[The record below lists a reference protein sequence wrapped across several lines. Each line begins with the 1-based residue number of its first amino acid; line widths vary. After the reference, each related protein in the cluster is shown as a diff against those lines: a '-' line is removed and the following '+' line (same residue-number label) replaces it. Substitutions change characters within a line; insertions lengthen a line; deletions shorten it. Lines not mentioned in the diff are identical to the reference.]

1 MAGKTKSMSQIK
13 QLLLLKK
20 QNVSNRKA
28 ATQVGMDKETVN
40 NYVRKVKADPLGI
53 DGLLKLDDPV
63 LEHRLK
69 GGNAAYPDERFEEF
83 KALLPYLEEE
93 MSKSRKTHVTL
104 KLLWEEYRR
113 EHPDGYGLTQF
124 RYHYNQNTEASKEKK
139 ASTILTDLY
148 VGGEKVFL
156 DYTGDTLGYV
166 DRETG
171 EIIKTQTFV
180 ASLPASD
187 YGYILFVPSQRTE
200 DFVYAISQYFKH
212 IGGVPKILVPDN
224 LKAAIVK
231 SDRYEPSVNRIL
243 EDMANHY
250 GCFILPTRPVHP
262 KDKSLVEDHV
272 KLVYQRVY
280 AELRNMTFFSLDE
293 LNKAAAEKMKAHNQ
307 KRMLQHPYTRE
318 ERFLAV
324 DKPNL
329 LPLPAEDF
337 EIRCY
342 TDMKVAPNCCIYLGR
357 DKHYY
362 SVPFQ
367 HIGKKVH
374 VEYTRTIVKV
384 YSEGQLVATHKRDY
398 APGKYTIVNEHLAS
412 NSREYRNRTPERYIE
427 RCENMLPEL
436 GLLVRMMFMTSK
448 LPPEMHYRS
457 CDGLMS
463 LQRSTDPIIFRTAC
477 KTAIEHGK
485 YNYKFVC
492 QLVDSKCIG
501 VQIPESQCPPSHTNI
516 RGKKQFI

>member
-28 ATQVGMDKETVN
+28 ALQVGMDKETVN
-40 NYVRKVKADPLGI
+40 NYVRKANADPLGI

-93 MSKSRKTHVTL
+93 MGKSRKTHVTL

-113 EHPDGYGLTQF
+113 DHPDGYSLTQF
-124 RYHYNQNTEASKEKK
+124 RYHYRQNTVASKEKK

-148 VGGEKVFL
+148 VGGEKAFL
-156 DYTGDTLGYV
+156 DYAGDTLGYI

-171 EIIKTQTFV
+171 EIVKVQTFV

-187 YGYILFVPSQRTE
+187 YGYMLCVPSQRTE
-200 DFVYAISQYFKH
+200 DFVYAIAQFLKH
-212 IGGVPKILVPDN
+212 IGGVPRILVPDN

-231 SDRYEPSVNRIL
+231 TDRYEPTINKML

-250 GCFILPTRPVHP
+250 GCFIQPARPLHP

-280 AELRNMTFFSLDE
+280 GELRNLVFYSIEE
-293 LNKAAAEKMKAHNQ
+293 LNRAAAEKMKAHNQ
-307 KRMLQHPYTRE
+307 KRMQQHPYTRE

-324 DKPNL
+324 DRPNL

-362 SVPFQ
+362 SVPYQ
-367 HIGKKVH
+367 LIGKQVH
-374 VEYTRTIVKV
+374 VEYTRSLVKV
-384 YSEGQLVATHKRDY
+384 YSDGQLVATHLRDY
-398 APGKYTIVNEHLAS
+398 TPGKYTIVNEHLAS
-412 NSREYRNRTPERYIE
+412 NSLEYRNRTPERYIE
-427 RCENMLPEL
+427 RCEKALPEL
-436 GLLVRMMFMTSK
+436 GLLVRMMFVTSRM
-448 LPPEMHYRS
+448 PPEMHYKS
-457 CDGLMS
+457 CDGLLSM
-463 LQRSTDPIIFRTAC
+463 QRSTDPLLFKTAC
-477 KTAIEHGK
+477 QTAIEHQR
-485 YNYKFVC
+485 YNYKFVRK
-492 QLVDSKCIG
+492 LVDSKCIG
-501 VQIPESQCPPSHTNI
+501 VGLSESQCPPDHANI
-516 RGKKQFI
+516 RGKKQFL

>member
-28 ATQVGMDKETVN
+28 ATQVGMDKE
-40 NYVRKVKADPLGI
+40 
-53 DGLLKLDDPV
+53 
-63 LEHRLK
+63 
-69 GGNAAYPDERFEEF
+69 
-83 KALLPYLEEE
+83 
-93 MSKSRKTHVTL
+93 
-104 KLLWEEYRR
+104 
-113 EHPDGYGLTQF
+113 
-124 RYHYNQNTEASKEKK
+124 KK

-156 DYTGDTLGYV
+156 DYTGDILGYV

-180 ASLPASD
+180 ASLPASN

-280 AELRNMTFFSLDE
+280 AVFWANGDKAKARAISSFFF
-293 LNKAAAEKMKAHNQ
+293 KA
-307 KRMLQHPYTRE
+307 
-318 ERFLAV
+318 V
-324 DKPNL
+324 
-329 LPLPAEDF
+329 
-337 EIRCY
+337 
-342 TDMKVAPNCCIYLGR
+342 
-357 DKHYY
+357 
-362 SVPFQ
+362 
-367 HIGKKVH
+367 
-374 VEYTRTIVKV
+374 
-384 YSEGQLVATHKRDY
+384 
-398 APGKYTIVNEHLAS
+398 
-412 NSREYRNRTPERYIE
+412 
-427 RCENMLPEL
+427 
-436 GLLVRMMFMTSK
+436 
-448 LPPEMHYRS
+448 
-457 CDGLMS
+457 
-463 LQRSTDPIIFRTAC
+463 
-477 KTAIEHGK
+477 
-485 YNYKFVC
+485 
-492 QLVDSKCIG
+492 
-501 VQIPESQCPPSHTNI
+501 
-516 RGKKQFI
+516 